1 MANENRRTKIAL
13 FLVMLMVLTPLASA
27 ASVTDFSSGT
37 SEADILLNDASVYSN
52 IVDGSIDL
60 PVGES
65 ITSATMAINSDP
77 AAHGSH
83 VRVDVDTIPRVW
95 NPAWNGQTTK
105 FSNIQDFEIEDGS
118 VSTPVSLRA
127 EGILTD
133 FESESGGFF
142 DITDQ
147 PLYSGNTWEH
157 GPLFGGSTPSSC
169 ASGEECWG
177 TGLYDTDYTDDNS
190 DTQGKNAF
198 KQSLQSPVLDVD
210 PVDVKDPSV
219 YFDSFHQLM
228 TLSSGA
234 VNPTYRY
241 VDCAYVEVRSSST
254 STFGDEP
261 FTHIEIDIQ
270 NSSLSFNSGYRQV
283 GYVNENNKIDGR
295 CNGVDRNDFALGGTS
310 ITSNNPGGWESI
322 KIDLTDYVGQYVQL
336 RFVMEYNN
344 VQPPIS
350 FSVDNNTMPGWY
362 IDNFRFGGKL
372 AQSGSMTVLNMLPN
386 VDGGENHPN
395 GYGLLTI
402 EAQTTSTAVLSVDI
416 VDSLTGQLVIDNNG
430 MAMSGLVGMIHEL
443 WDINSSKYPSIDF
456 QFNFDSGPDQ
466 LSTPVFYGFSIGT
479 RVGTGFNQT
488 YEAPNSPQDGV
499 WATQGMG
506 EILDYTPVVL
516 DHAFT
521 PPKLRSHFSYPI
533 ASITPY
539 VQDDCAESPEIGV
552 IMNGNLAILSTNTT
566 YTLGET
572 AGMPNG
578 SFGFFSYLSYQNPC
592 NVGGIW
598 FDLEFAHH
606 SEQIQIDVANDGDV
620 DYEFTEPAFDMFGR
634 QTKFIS
640 SKDINNV
647 HYGSEMRTLTL
658 GLSGSVEGGE
668 FMLPVGATISVAEI
682 GFENNQIYSTTD
694 LNEGFKW
701 KLMSGIEEF
710 DLGEIGNLSSASQE
724 IYPEE
729 MNFTSA
735 LNTLMQSS
743 LTPTAHIDA
752 NGNGWKKFRFNIES
766 LNASSGSTID
776 LVGLD
781 VVYDVTHYISDGN
794 NFAWELAQ
802 GVALSPATGGYVNV
816 PIAVHAES
824 GGGLSFSSLSV
835 STTPGYTTTAS
846 LLNNAPGLYPN
857 GEIYEITSTHT
868 VSSLTGASFEEAY
881 LVFESMSGDIELTYS
896 DVDGFTVVDNSNNY
910 ITLQASSVT
919 DINDGKEITWRFV
932 VNSVWD
938 DTEQVRIF
946 AGQTASNGVKG
957 LPDSIVLAPVG
968 GNAVENDVA
977 ITTFSVLN
985 EEGIVQNLDAGN
997 ANRYVRM
1004 LGSVRLEALDVA
1016 PNPLSYY
1023 TVVEERSINNSGE
1036 TPVFEWTEIANQ
1048 TGTIG
1053 GNFDWTIDLGPAT
1066 AGEHY
1071 YRFLLTGYEGGDT
1084 VCPSS
1089 EYRPDD
1095 ACAIP
1100 FNLTIDQFS
1109 PELVSVKV
1117 LNGQVDPNVESN
1129 WRSLVDDTWVIPSNN
1144 QFIKVGVTDLQDLPA
1159 TLDLHYWVEYQHDV
1173 NSDGVADESE
1183 YAVVSLTGDGEYP
1196 TANYTGN
1203 YNDLANQEKDP
1214 VGRVSMFL
1222 EGYDLAGN
1230 SIDGGSY
1237 GIFNDEV
1244 TYASMPSKSPE
1255 ILEFNIENSAGR
1267 PLLNSNHP
1275 SYEGDWNQT
1284 MYAGNEYHLIVE
1296 AEDRNGWR
1304 DIDYIQIDLTNDR
1317 DDLTLYYFP
1326 RNGTA
1331 WTESPHITIVP
1342 DGEDSDGPQ
1351 LLRMDGDYLINPF
1364 TDEFYLDLPIRINWG
1379 IVGLQSLASPVISIA
1394 DLDGNEKRKIVGST
1408 TEITQWY
1415 YSDGIR
1421 LDVRTD
1427 AVNDLMITP
1436 YFSDISEPFTSD
1448 VREGYVFPGD
1458 TVAFEGQFAYIDGL
1472 LDSVYILPEME
1483 LTVEVTRLAAQAS
1496 TAGGIQYFAYGAG
1509 GADGTK
1515 QDGQSTY
1522 HTFKGGA
1529 FNINITAPTSTNEYT
1544 YQFKLVNL
1552 PTGALDTT
1560 EAFCASS
1567 TSFGCGEFVVKV
1579 DANVPSVKSNTWTA
1593 RDEAGTVLEETVST
1607 SNFRCIDIS
1616 LQIDEKEA
1624 LFQGD
1629 VSVAWKFYVDPSSDT
1644 IWPFFGQIHGTDPL
1658 TAPLSLTPV
1667 AGGYAASADCVDLW
1681 PSIDQ
1686 ELPSQEQINN
1696 IEVVFWVV
1704 GADSAGSAVLGGGPT
1719 GEGSVAPIYSPEAR
1733 YNSLYDFIYEEASY
1747 SVKEVDLL
1755 PRSPEVGDAMTLVI
1769 EVVNTGSKAGEATLR
1784 IQSVVDGGIPITEKT
1799 VTSSLID
1806 IDGEVDVEIELESFV
1821 NPTTGMYYLVFDDVT
1836 GDLLYNGS
1844 SSGDSFNVKIAS
1856 EGDDSGTLML
1866 IIVILIGLILVMAII
1881 GLVIMRRG
1889 SNDMDDYLYEEETET
1904 KAYATLPGQ
1913 YSEAATPPAD
1923 VTPQMAEAM
1932 KKFPQWSQEEI
1943 QGYFDQGWD
1952 INSLQDW
1959 LENQ

>member
-1 MANENRRTKIAL
+1 M
-13 FLVMLMVLTPLASA
+13 
-27 ASVTDFSSGT
+27 
-37 SEADILLNDASVYSN
+37 
-52 IVDGSIDL
+52 
-60 PVGES
+60 
-65 ITSATMAINSDP
+65 
-77 AAHGSH
+77 
-83 VRVDVDTIPRVW
+83 
-95 NPAWNGQTTK
+95 
-105 FSNIQDFEIEDGS
+105 
-118 VSTPVSLRA
+118 
-127 EGILTD
+127 
-133 FESESGGFF
+133 
-142 DITDQ
+142 
-147 PLYSGNTWEH
+147 
-157 GPLFGGSTPSSC
+157 
-169 ASGEECWG
+169 
-177 TGLYDTDYTDDNS
+177 
-190 DTQGKNAF
+190 
-198 KQSLQSPVLDVD
+198 
-210 PVDVKDPSV
+210 
-219 YFDSFHQLM
+219 
-228 TLSSGA
+228 
-234 VNPTYRY
+234 
-241 VDCAYVEVRSSST
+241 
-254 STFGDEP
+254 
-261 FTHIEIDIQ
+261 
-270 NSSLSFNSGYRQV
+270 
-283 GYVNENNKIDGR
+283 
-295 CNGVDRNDFALGGTS
+295 
-310 ITSNNPGGWESI
+310 
-322 KIDLTDYVGQYVQL
+322 
-336 RFVMEYNN
+336 
-344 VQPPIS
+344 
-350 FSVDNNTMPGWY
+350 
-362 IDNFRFGGKL
+362 
-372 AQSGSMTVLNMLPN
+372 
-386 VDGGENHPN
+386 
-395 GYGLLTI
+395 
-402 EAQTTSTAVLSVDI
+402 
-416 VDSLTGQLVIDNNG
+416 
-430 MAMSGLVGMIHEL
+430 
-443 WDINSSKYPSIDF
+443 
-456 QFNFDSGPDQ
+456 
-466 LSTPVFYGFSIGT
+466 IGT
-479 RVGTGFNQT
+479 
-488 YEAPNSPQDGV
+488 
-499 WATQGMG
+499 
-506 EILDYTPVVL
+506 
-516 DHAFT
+516 
-521 PPKLRSHFSYPI
+521 
-533 ASITPY
+533 
-539 VQDDCAESPEIGV
+539 
-552 IMNGNLAILSTNTT
+552 
-566 YTLGET
+566 
-572 AGMPNG
+572 
-578 SFGFFSYLSYQNPC
+578 
-592 NVGGIW
+592 
-598 FDLEFAHH
+598 
-606 SEQIQIDVANDGDV
+606 
-620 DYEFTEPAFDMFGR
+620 
-634 QTKFIS
+634 
-640 SKDINNV
+640 
-647 HYGSEMRTLTL
+647 
-658 GLSGSVEGGE
+658 
-668 FMLPVGATISVAEI
+668 
-682 GFENNQIYSTTD
+682 
-694 LNEGFKW
+694 
-701 KLMSGIEEF
+701 
-710 DLGEIGNLSSASQE
+710 
-724 IYPEE
+724 
-729 MNFTSA
+729 
-735 LNTLMQSS
+735 
-743 LTPTAHIDA
+743 
-752 NGNGWKKFRFNIES
+752 
-766 LNASSGSTID
+766 
-776 LVGLD
+776 
-781 VVYDVTHYISDGN
+781 
-794 NFAWELAQ
+794 
-802 GVALSPATGGYVNV
+802 
-816 PIAVHAES
+816 
-824 GGGLSFSSLSV
+824 
-835 STTPGYTTTAS
+835 
-846 LLNNAPGLYPN
+846 
-857 GEIYEITSTHT
+857 
-868 VSSLTGASFEEAY
+868 
-881 LVFESMSGDIELTYS
+881 
-896 DVDGFTVVDNSNNY
+896 
-910 ITLQASSVT
+910 
-919 DINDGKEITWRFV
+919 
-932 VNSVWD
+932 
-938 DTEQVRIF
+938 
-946 AGQTASNGVKG
+946 
-957 LPDSIVLAPVG
+957 
-968 GNAVENDVA
+968 
-977 ITTFSVLN
+977 
-985 EEGIVQNLDAGN
+985 
-997 ANRYVRM
+997 
-1004 LGSVRLEALDVA
+1004 
-1016 PNPLSYY
+1016 
-1023 TVVEERSINNSGE
+1023 
-1036 TPVFEWTEIANQ
+1036 
-1048 TGTIG
+1048 
-1053 GNFDWTIDLGPAT
+1053 
-1066 AGEHY
+1066 
-1071 YRFLLTGYEGGDT
+1071 
-1084 VCPSS
+1084 
-1089 EYRPDD
+1089 
-1095 ACAIP
+1095 
-1100 FNLTIDQFS
+1100 
-1109 PELVSVKV
+1109 
-1117 LNGQVDPNVESN
+1117 
-1129 WRSLVDDTWVIPSNN
+1129 
-1144 QFIKVGVTDLQDLPA
+1144 
-1159 TLDLHYWVEYQHDV
+1159 
-1173 NSDGVADESE
+1173 
-1183 YAVVSLTGDGEYP
+1183 
-1196 TANYTGN
+1196 
-1203 YNDLANQEKDP
+1203 
-1214 VGRVSMFL
+1214 
-1222 EGYDLAGN
+1222 
-1230 SIDGGSY
+1230 
-1237 GIFNDEV
+1237 
-1244 TYASMPSKSPE
+1244 
-1255 ILEFNIENSAGR
+1255 
-1267 PLLNSNHP
+1267 
-1275 SYEGDWNQT
+1275 
-1284 MYAGNEYHLIVE
+1284 YHLIVE

-1351 LLRMDGDYLINPF
+1351 LLRMDGDYLVNPF

-1686 ELPSQEQINN
+1686 ELPSQNQINN

-1719 GEGSVAPIYSPEAR
+1719 GDGSVAPIYSPEAR

-1784 IQSVVDGGIPITEKT
+1784 IQSVVDGGIPITEKI

-1932 KKFPQWSQEEI
+1932 QKFPQWSQEEI